1 MSVVVRKENPE
12 LARVIIELKK
22 AAKAHQAPVW
32 RAAAERLS
40 RPRHQVFP
48 LNVGHLERL
57 AEPQETILVPGKLLA
72 EGNLTK
78 ALTIGAISY
87 SSEARSKVRAAGGRA
102 LSITDLVKSHPDGK
116 GVRLLA

>member
-1 MSVVVRKENPE
+1 MSVTIRKENPE

-22 AAKAHQAPVW
+22 AARAHQAPIW
-32 RAAAERLS
+32 RAAAERLA

-57 AEPQETILVPGKLLA
+57 AEARQTIVVPGKLLA
-72 EGNLTK
+72 EGHLTK
-78 ALTIGAISY
+78 PLTIGAISY
-87 SSEARSKVRAAGGRA
+87 SSEARSKVHSAGGTT
-102 LSITDLVKSHPDGK
+102 LSISELVKSHPDGK

>member
-1 MSVVVRKENPE
+1 MSDVIRKGNPD
-12 LARVIIELKK
+12 LARVIVELRK
-22 AAKAHQAPVW
+22 AARAHRAPVW
-32 RAAAERLS
+32 RATAECLS

-57 AEPQETILVPGKLLA
+57 AEAQETIVVPGKLLS

-78 ALTIGAISY
+78 PLTIGAVSY
-87 SSEARSKVRAAGGRA
+87 SSEARSKVQAAGGTT
-102 LSITDLVKSHPDGK
+102 LSILELIKNYPSGK